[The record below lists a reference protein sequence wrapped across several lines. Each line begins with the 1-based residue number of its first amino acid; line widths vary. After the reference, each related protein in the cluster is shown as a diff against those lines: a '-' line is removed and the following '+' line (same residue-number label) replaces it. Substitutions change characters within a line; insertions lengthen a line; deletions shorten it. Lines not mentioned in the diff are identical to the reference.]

1 MNKWLSIALLVFCG
15 SLYAQTCGG
24 SCRCGDCPTDPNPP
38 RPAPR
43 TADAGH
49 NDCDAWPGRCSGRPQ
64 FEEVGWISKHLYGW
78 YSRQAAFAIGHAA
91 EYESADPGKR
101 VYVTVVE
108 YSDGAPGN
116 DGCPK
121 MSFSYNWE
129 DVFCVGEISKWVR
142 THFVAQQQ
150 PAPPPIIRQP
160 VPQFPPNPGPG
171 RRDIAQSGASPE
183 TAPKAACPRGYH
195 LIWIWD
201 NIDPLTPFG
210 HWACTSDL
218 VAQQPQPCMIAP
230 GVPCQTIPLGQGRN
244 G

>member
-43 TADAGH
+43 ISDIGH

-64 FEEVGWISKHLYGW
+64 FEEV
-78 YSRQAAFAIGHAA
+78 F
-91 EYESADPGKR
+91 
-101 VYVTVVE
+101 
-108 YSDGAPGN
+108 
-116 DGCPK
+116 
-121 MSFSYNWE
+121 
-129 DVFCVGEISKWVR
+129 
-142 THFVAQQQ
+142 
-150 PAPPPIIRQP
+150 
-160 VPQFPPNPGPG
+160 
-171 RRDIAQSGASPE
+171 QSGASPE